1 MVSSAFQHSTKT
13 RSSVLDRR
21 AYGRAGSPSSSSS
34 DEEMS
39 PSTPAPCSGTCNA
52 ASIRRHRHAKDRGG
66 RPGAHRRNRR
76 VHQDRLRLCLLH
88 HLPDTTSHEPKKLN
102 MAQASR
108 FLRTGCVAPNA
119 PLATFR
125 DQLIISLS
133 RTSTARIESL
143 PSPTCTTEDFH
154 YGHAQAPTD
163 AKSSHLGK
171 ALLVGRDLGR
181 LPLKLRHVLR
191 QLQLSQAQ
199 PIQKRVSRT
208 CKRMVAFDGQSRA
221 ASRTGRIRPA
231 PCPAPGRR
239 CIA

>member
-1 MVSSAFQHSTKT
+1 MRKCPP
-13 RSSVLDRR
+13 RR
-21 AYGRAGSPSSSSS
+21 PPHA
-34 DEEMS
+34 
-39 PSTPAPCSGTCNA
+39 PAPATPRQFKDRDTPKIGEGGPARTEGIDV
-52 ASIRRHRHAKDRGG
+52 SIRTVSGCASLITW
-66 RPGAHRRNRR
+66 
-76 VHQDRLRLCLLH
+76 Q
-88 HLPDTTSHEPKKLN
+88 TSTSHAPKKLN
-102 MAQASR
+102 LVQACFA
-108 FLRTGCVAPNA
+108 FLRTGCVSPSA

-143 PSPTCTTEDFH
+143 PSPTCTPKASH
-154 YGHAQAPTD
+154 YGHAQGPTD

-171 ALLVGRDLGR
+171 ALLVGRDLGC
-181 LPLKLRHVLR
+181 LPLKLRHKLR
-191 QLQLSQAQ
+191 QLQLSQAH

-208 CKRMVAFDGQSRA
+208 CKRMVACDGQSRA